1 MGNIEHPTSNAEH
14 PMGDAGPEAGAP
26 RLRLPVQ
33 TVECLHRL
41 VGGDA
46 RMEAMVLQFIAVQ
59 YGVQDLLHLPPH
71 IATAIL
77 KRPADFLTAVKHHCE
92 PELEF

>member
-1 MGNIEHPTSNAEH
+1 MGNIEQPDSAALCR
-14 PMGDAGPEAGAP
+14 DAATE
-26 RLRLPVQ
+26 RLPVQ